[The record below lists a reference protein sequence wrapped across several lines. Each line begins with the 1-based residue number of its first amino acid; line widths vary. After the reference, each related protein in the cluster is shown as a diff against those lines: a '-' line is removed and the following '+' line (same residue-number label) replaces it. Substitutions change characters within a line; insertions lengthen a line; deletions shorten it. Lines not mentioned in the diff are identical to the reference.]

1 MKGQPASQQSNKN
14 MTDRPTQ
21 HPDPEAL
28 RDGSRPTVRL
38 GHPETAH
45 SMFGS
50 LPVNTSSCNH
60 SAIGHDPVSL
70 SALDPPN
77 KGFP

>member
-1 MKGQPASQQSNKN
+1 MSQPASQQINKN

-21 HPDPEAL
+21 HPWYEIITGRL
-28 RDGSRPTVRL
+28 RPTVRS
-38 GHPETAH
+38 GHRKTAH
-45 SMFGS
+45 STFGS
-50 LPVNTSSCNH
+50 LPVTTPSCNH

-70 SALDPPN
+70 SVLDPAN